1 MDRSNLGKDSTIK
14 IIFFLLIFSI
24 MSVILVI
31 LRILYSSSIYYLFMI
46 WNLILAWIPLGL
58 SFAIKAIIDRNNIL
72 QPKLNRKEFDNKF
85 VNTKLK
91 KFALPTIFVFMLFAI
106 WLLFFPNTLYIVT
119 DLFHLNTSYYVE
131 VPRWYDLILLMSFVW
146 SGLLLGFM
154 SLNIIHT
161 IIHNYKGR
169 IVGWISVALIILVS
183 SLGIY
188 IGRYERWNSWDVF
201 LSPQE
206 LFVDIF
212 TKIINPLTYP
222 GIYGVTIVFSMF
234 FFMSYVIYLNIRDNR
249 ILHQELKHKEIS
261 YRENTDKNLKAPKT
275 ISSGNIP
282 TSAN

>member
-1 MDRSNLGKDSTIK
+1 MDRKNFGNGNESIIK
-14 IIFFLLIFSI
+14 TIFFLLIFSI

-31 LRILYSSSIYYLFMI
+31 IRIQYSNSIYYLFMI

-58 SFAIKAIIDRNNIL
+58 SFAINAIIERNRPLENDIQTENKKKQNKEELRSKKIISSKISKTPFKVIIVIIL
-72 QPKLNRKEFDNKF
+72 F
-85 VNTKLK
+85 
-91 KFALPTIFVFMLFAI
+91 II

-154 SLNIIHT
+154 SLNMIHT
-161 IIHNYKGR
+161 IIHRYKGR
-169 IVGWISVALIILVS
+169 IWGWISVALIILVS

-212 TKIINPLTYP
+212 TKILNPLTYP
-222 GIYGVTIVFSMF
+222 GIYGVTIVFSVF
-234 FFMSYVIYLNIRDNR
+234 FFMSYLIYLNIRDNR
-249 ILHQELKHKEIS
+249 VLHGGKRIEGKSK
-261 YRENTDKNLKAPKT
+261 
-275 ISSGNIP
+275 
-282 TSAN
+282 